1 MSDRPATPW
10 HLWVVG
16 VVTFLWNC
24 GGVFDYVMSVTRNA
38 DYLAQMSEPQ
48 LALLTAAP
56 VWATAAFAVGTWT
69 SLIGSLLLLLRS
81 RWAIWAFAVSL
92 AAYLVNC
99 VYYFVLSDG
108 LGVMGTMGASFS
120 AAIFLIMLFELW
132 YSRMMAGRG
141 VLR

>member
-1 MSDRPATPW
+1 MSDRPTTPW

-16 VVTFLWNC
+16 AVTFLWNC

-38 DYLAQMSEPQ
+38 GYLAQMSEPQ
-48 LALLTAAP
+48 VALLTAAP
-56 VWATAAFAVGTWT
+56 AWATAAFAVGTLT
-69 SLIGSLLLLLRS
+69 SLLGSLLLLLRS
-81 RWAIWAFAVSL
+81 RWAIWTFAVSL

-99 VYYFVLSDG
+99 VYYFILSDG
-108 LGVMGTMGASFS
+108 LAVMGTMGAGFS

-132 YSRMMAGRG
+132 YSRAMAGRS